1 MTENS
6 GKRPKKR
13 FTWLPDG
20 HFFYPWERTFERLIT
35 PFEEFIERQTTS
47 GLVLMMCTLLALLL
61 ANSPVK
67 EAYDHLIHS
76 EVCAGIFN
84 WQLKLSVLHWINEGF
99 MGFFFFVV
107 GLEIKREILVGELSD
122 LKCAGLPLVAAIG
135 GMMVPA
141 LIYYLFNPLGEYA
154 AGWGIPMTTDI
165 AFCIGAL
172 VLLGKRIPQSL
183 MIFLVALAI
192 VDDLGAVAIIA
203 FFYTES
209 IQYVAFGFA
218 AGFFFLL
225 MIFNLSGIRRSE
237 PYLFIGMLF
246 WLAMLHSG
254 IHAAVSGALIAF
266 CIPARGRYY
275 PAIFGD
281 RLRHLA
287 KQFDDAT
294 RAQECLLGN
303 IEQQAVLKAIDREGH
318 LAESPLQRMLDYCH
332 LPVALVVIPLFA
344 LANAG
349 IRFDFSSFIDL
360 ISHPVNLGVI
370 CGLVLGKP
378 IGITLF
384 SWMFIKTKIVA
395 LPLGASMRHVIG
407 VGLLGGI
414 GFTMSI
420 FIAELSFPDQMETL
434 AIAKA
439 GIIIASLIA
448 GTIGIVWLLYTI
460 QNEKEV
466 E

>member
-1 MTENS
+1 MSKNS
-6 GKRPKKR
+6 GKRPKNR

-20 HFFYPWERTFERLIT
+20 HFFYPLERTFERLIT
-35 PFEEFIERQTTS
+35 PFEEFIKRQTTS
-47 GLVLMMCTLLALLL
+47 GLVLMMCTILALLL

-76 EVCAGIFN
+76 DVCAGIFN
-84 WQLKLSVLHWINEGF
+84 WEIKLSLIHWINEGL

-122 LKCAGLPLVAAIG
+122 IKCAGLPILAAIG

-141 LIYYLFNPLGEYA
+141 LIYYLFNPWGDYA

-192 VDDLGAVAIIA
+192 VDDLGAVAVIA
-203 FFYTES
+203 IFYTES
-209 IQYVAFGFA
+209 IQYIAFGLA

-225 MIFNLSGIRRSE
+225 MVLNLSGIRRSE
-237 PYLFIGMLF
+237 PYLFVGTLL

-294 RAQECLLGN
+294 RVKECILGN
-303 IEQQAVLKAIDREGH
+303 IEQQTVLKAIDREAH
-318 LAESPLQRMLDYCH
+318 LAESPLQRMLDYCN
-332 LPVALVVIPLFA
+332 LPVAIIVIPL
-344 LANAG
+344 
-349 IRFDFSSFIDL
+349 RFDFPSFVDL
-360 ISHPVNLGVI
+360 ISNPVTLGII

-378 IGITLF
+378 IGIILF
-384 SWMFIKTKIVA
+384 SWIFIRMKIVA
-395 LPLGASMRHVIG
+395 LPQGASMRHVIG
-407 VGLLGGI
+407 VGMLGGI

-420 FIAELSFPDQMETL
+420 FIAELSFSGQMETL
-434 AIAKA
+434 AIAKT
-439 GIIIASLIA
+439 GIIMASLIA
-448 GTIGIVWLLYTI
+448 GIIGIVWLLYTD

-466 E
+466 G